1 MSQGKFRR
9 VLDRFRNRREVPA
22 DSRTEVIEVDPGA
35 DYGDLTSVDLC
46 DRAVAEGRIE
56 PFLLVGER
64 FGGEVAGP
72 NVVLGP
78 VGAAA
83 AKQRIDDEIAR
94 ALAQGASI
102 GLDASFDYDEGKSRI
117 PRAITFRLGSLGTRV
132 LRLW

>member
-1 MSQGKFRR
+1 MLGRLGKRP
-9 VLDRFRNRREVPA
+9 EVPA
-22 DSRTEVIEVDPGA
+22 DSRTEVIEVATGA

-64 FGGEVAGP
+64 FGGEAAGP

-78 VGAAA
+78 KGSAA
-83 AKQRIDDEIAR
+83 AKEKIDDEIAR
-94 ALAQGASI
+94 ALAQGVQV
-102 GLDASFDYDEGKSRI
+102 GLDASCNYDDSKSRV